1 VTGSTI
7 ERLSVLAFHKTR
19 HHRTDVHPLRVTAL
33 REQMQAGSGVLA
45 YLPERWRNHGAEV
58 GVSRVGTIGGERP
71 TQRELGTR
79 WDAVPPGG
87 GLPGSD

>member
-7 ERLSVLAFHKTR
+7 QRLSVLASHKLGIID
-19 HHRTDVHPLRVTAL
+19 TDVHPLRLTAL
-33 REQMQAGSGVLA
+33 RQQMQAGSGVLA

-58 GVSRVGTIGGERP
+58 SASCAGTIGRERP

-79 WDAVPPGG
+79 WDAVPPSG